1 MHTLCGSWRWRRD
14 PCKGS
19 GVLPWCGF
27 ATRAAR
33 PTRKTKYFGEAVV
46 LSQNQAPVGALVWRL
61 AAMTWRTSDLVE
73 AATTSS
79 EPGPGG
85 GAGLAAG
92 RDDMDD

>member
-1 MHTLCGSWRWRRD
+1 
-14 PCKGS
+14 
-19 GVLPWCGF
+19 
-27 ATRAAR
+27 
-33 PTRKTKYFGEAVV
+33 
-46 LSQNQAPVGALVWRL
+46 
-61 AAMTWRTSDLVE
+61 MTWRTSDLVE